1 MEKKKGFFEGS
12 FGKFVLPGIILQ
24 SVMIGGGYATGREI
38 VEYGAKYGALGWLSG
53 LGTFLGFAV
62 IAALTYELIRLTKAY
77 DFKTFMKTIG
87 GPLWIVFDIVYL
99 LFMVV
104 IIAVMASAT
113 GNIVEQTLG
122 LNYWVGVVAIQWLLR
137 F

>member
-1 MEKKKGFFEGS
+1 
-12 FGKFVLPGIILQ
+12 
-24 SVMIGGGYATGREI
+24 
-38 VEYGAKYGALGWLSG
+38 
-53 LGTFLGFAV
+53 
-62 IAALTYELIRLTKAY
+62 
-77 DFKTFMKTIG
+77 MKTIG

-122 LNYWVGVVAIQWLLR
+122 LNYWVALLPLQWLLR